1 MTAAS
6 LKRIVEEAL
15 AEVGANVNFLL
26 VPKGKA
32 RSTTWLGIEHGFGIR
47 HYPSGRNV
55 YIVQTRMAGRLRTV
69 TIGPA
74 SVLTRHQ
81 AQMVARRVIAY
92 AQVGRDPATDRKRI
106 RSAPRFDDFLKEYW
120 TRWSPQWKP
129 STLATHDGYRRLYL
143 DNAFKGVFI
152 DELNEADVA
161 KWFSDLNNRA
171 GPGAA
176 NRTLEI
182 LKNLLNK
189 ADEWGYRLE
198 NTNPCRS
205 VRPNKRRQC
214 ERFMSAD
221 ELARLGNVLAQLR
234 IDDNPTIRAS
244 GAAITLLLLTGCRC
258 REILTLQWQDVK
270 GSRLLL
276 RDSKTGPRT
285 VWLGSVAREVIESLP
300 RRAKIP
306 WLFWNTHYRRP
317 IRSLQYMWEAVRER
331 ADLGKLRIHDLRHTF
346 ASHAAMNKE
355 TLPMIGRLLG
365 HANHQSTA
373 RYAHLDDEHLLD
385 AAQQVGDAVECL
397 LGSIYGNS
405 LSPGDQVVKFLS
417 TRNG

>member
-15 AEVGANVNFLL
+15 AEEGANVNFLL

-106 RSAPRFDDFLKEYW
+106 RSAPRFDDFLEEYW
-120 TRWSPQWKP
+120 SRWSPQWKA
-129 STLATHDGYRRLYL
+129 STLVTHDGYRRQYL
-143 DNAFKGVFI
+143 DGAFKGVFI
-152 DELNEADVA
+152 DELNEEHVT
-161 KWFSDLNNRA
+161 KWFADLNNRT

-182 LKNLLNK
+182 LKNMLNK
-189 ADEWGYRLE
+189 AEVWGYRLE

-214 ERFMSAD
+214 ERFLSAE
-221 ELARLGNVLAQLR
+221 ELARFGQVLADLR
-234 IDDNPTIRAS
+234 ASDNLTIRS
-244 GAAITLLLLTGCRC
+244 GCGVITLLLLTGCRY
-258 REILTLQWQDVK
+258 REILTLQWQDVR
-270 GSRLLL
+270 GNRLLL
-276 RDSKTGPRT
+276 RDSKTGLRT
-285 VWLGSVAREVIESLP
+285 VWLGSAAREVIDSLP
-300 RRAKIP
+300 RHPKIP
-306 WLFWNTHYRRP
+306 WLFWNYQYRRP
-317 IRSLQYMWEAVRER
+317 IGCIQHLWRTILQR

-346 ASHAAMNKE
+346 ASHAAMSKE

-385 AAQQVGDAVECL
+385 AAQQIGDAVEL
-397 LGSIYGNS
+397 LDGCSIEIS
-405 LSPGDQVVKFLS
+405 HRK
-417 TRNG
+417 

>member
-15 AEVGANVNFLL
+15 TEVGANVNFLL

-92 AQVGRDPATDRKRI
+92 AQVGRDPATDRRRI

-143 DNAFKGVFI
+143 DNSFKGIFI
-152 DELNEADVA
+152 DELNEADVT

-182 LKNLLNK
+182 LKNMLNK
-189 ADEWGYRLE
+189 AEAWGYRLE

-205 VRPNKRRQC
+205 VRLNKRRQC
-214 ERFMSAD
+214 ERFLTAD
-221 ELARLGNVLAQLR
+221 ELARFGAELAKLR
-234 IDDNPTIRAS
+234 NDDNPTVRS
-244 GAAITLLLLTGCRC
+244 GCAVIALLLLTGCRY

-270 GSRLLL
+270 GNRLLL

-285 VWLGSVAREVIESLP
+285 VWLGSAARGVIDSLP
-300 RRAKIP
+300 RHANTP
-306 WLFWNTHYRRP
+306 WLFWNCQYRRP
-317 IRSLQYMWEAVRER
+317 MGSIQHLWETILER
-331 ADLGKLRIHDLRHTF
+331 AGLGKLRIHDLRHTF

-365 HANHQSTA
+365 HAKHKSTA

-385 AAQQVGDAVECL
+385 AAQRTGDAVERL
-397 LGSIYGNS
+397 IGDS
-405 LSPGDQVVKFLS
+405 LKHRIEDDIS
-417 TRNG
+417 

>member
-6 LKRIVEEAL
+6 LRRIVEEAL

-32 RSTTWLGIEHGFGIR
+32 RSTTSLGIEHGFGIR

-81 AQMVARRVIAY
+81 AQMIARRVIAY

-106 RSAPRFDDFLKEYW
+106 RSAPRFDDFLHEYW
-120 TRWSPQWKP
+120 FRWSPQWKA
-129 STLATHDGYRRLYL
+129 STLATHDGYRRQYL
-143 DNAFKGVFI
+143 DGAFKGIFI
-152 DELNEADVA
+152 DELNEEHVT
-161 KWFSDLNNRA
+161 KWFADLNNRTS
-171 GPGAA
+171 PGAA

-182 LKNLLNK
+182 LKNMLNK
-189 ADEWGYRLE
+189 AEVWGYRLE

-214 ERFMSAD
+214 ERFLSAD
-221 ELARLGNVLAQLR
+221 ELARFGEALAELR
-234 IDDNPTIRAS
+234 SSDNLTIRS
-244 GAAITLLLLTGCRC
+244 GCAIITLLLLTGCRY
-258 REILTLQWQDVK
+258 REILTLQWKDVK
-270 GSRLLL
+270 GNRLLL

-285 VWLGSVAREVIESLP
+285 VWLGSAARAIIDSLP
-300 RRAKIP
+300 RDPKIP
-306 WLFWNTHYRRP
+306 CLFWNYQYRRP
-317 IRSLQYMWEAVRER
+317 ISCVRHLWETILER

-346 ASHAAMNKE
+346 ASHAAMGKE

-385 AAQQVGDAVECL
+385 AAQKVGDAVQKHL
-397 LGSIYGNS
+397 A
-405 LSPGDQVVKFLS
+405 
-417 TRNG
+417 

>member
-106 RSAPRFDDFLKEYW
+106 RSAPRFDDFLEEYW
-120 TRWSPQWKP
+120 SRWSPQWKA
-129 STLATHDGYRRLYL
+129 STLATHDGYRRQYL

-152 DELNEADVA
+152 DELNEEHVT
-161 KWFSDLNNRA
+161 KWFADLNNRT

-182 LKNLLNK
+182 LKNMLNK
-189 ADEWGYRLE
+189 AEVWGYRLE

-214 ERFMSAD
+214 ERFLTAQ
-221 ELARLGNVLAQLR
+221 ELARFGDVLADLR
-234 IDDNPTIRAS
+234 ASDNLTIRS
-244 GAAITLLLLTGCRC
+244 GCAVITLLLLTGCRY

-270 GSRLLL
+270 GCRLLL

-285 VWLGSVAREVIESLP
+285 VWLGSAAREVIDSLP
-300 RRAKIP
+300 RHAKIP
-306 WLFWNTHYRRP
+306 WLFWNYQYRRP
-317 IRSLQYMWEAVRER
+317 MRSIQHLWESILGQAG
-331 ADLGKLRIHDLRHTF
+331 LGKLRIHDLRHTF
-346 ASHAAMNKE
+346 ASHAAMSKE

-385 AAQQVGDAVECL
+385 AAQQVGDAVERL
-397 LGSIYGNS
+397 IGRSIEISHN
-405 LSPGDQVVKFLS
+405 K
-417 TRNG
+417 

>member
-106 RSAPRFDDFLKEYW
+106 RSAPRFDDFLEEYW
-120 TRWSPQWKP
+120 SRWSPQWKA
-129 STLATHDGYRRLYL
+129 STLATHDGYRRQYL
-143 DNAFKGVFI
+143 DGAFKGIFI
-152 DELNEADVA
+152 DEMNEEHVT
-161 KWFSDLNNRA
+161 KWFADLNNRT

-182 LKNLLNK
+182 LKNMLNK
-189 ADEWGYRLE
+189 AEVWGYRLE

-214 ERFMSAD
+214 ERFLSVE
-221 ELARLGNVLAQLR
+221 ELARLGEVLVEWRAS
-234 IDDNPTIRAS
+234 DNLTIRS
-244 GAAITLLLLTGCRC
+244 GSAVIALLLLTGCRY

-270 GSRLLL
+270 GNRLLL

-285 VWLGSVAREVIESLP
+285 VWLGSAAREVIDSLP
-300 RRAKIP
+300 RHPKIP
-306 WLFWNTHYRRP
+306 WLFWNYQYRRP
-317 IRSLQYMWEAVRER
+317 MKSIQHLWRTILQR

-346 ASHAAMNKE
+346 ASHAAMSKE

-385 AAQQVGDAVECL
+385 AAQQVGDAVQNL
-397 LGSIYGNS
+397 LA
-405 LSPGDQVVKFLS
+405 
-417 TRNG
+417 

>member
-26 VPKGKA
+26 VPKGRA
-32 RSTTWLGIEHGFGIR
+32 RTTTWLGVEHGFGIR
-47 HYPSGRNV
+47 HYASGRNV

-92 AQVGRDPATDRKRI
+92 AQVGRDPAATRKRV
-106 RSAPRFDDFLKEYW
+106 RSALRFDDFLEEYW
-120 TRWSPQWKP
+120 TRWSPHWKA
-129 STLATHDGYRRLYL
+129 STLETHDGYRRLYL
-143 DNAFKGVFI
+143 DNVFKGVFI
-152 DELNEADVA
+152 DEINEEHVTR
-161 KWFSDLNNRA
+161 WFADLNNRTS
-171 GPGAA
+171 PGAA

-182 LKNLLNK
+182 LKHLLNK
-189 ADEWGYRLE
+189 AEVWGYRLD

-205 VRPNKRRQC
+205 VRANRRRQC
-214 ERFMSAD
+214 ERFLSVE
-221 ELARLGNVLAQLR
+221 ELPRLGNALAEMR
-234 IDDNPTIRAS
+234 ADDDPTIRNA
-244 GAAITLLLLTGCRC
+244 AAIIALLLLTGCRY
-258 REILTLQWQDVK
+258 REIASLQWQDVK
-270 GSRLLL
+270 GNRLHL

-285 VWLGSVAREVIESLP
+285 VWLGSAAREVIDGLP
-300 RRAKIP
+300 RHPKIA
-306 WLFWNTHYRRP
+306 WLFWNYRYRRP
-317 IRSLQYMWEAVRER
+317 MGSIHHIWVPLVER
-331 ADLGKLRIHDLRHTF
+331 TGLGKLRIHDLRHTF

-385 AAQQVGDAVECL
+385 AAQQIGDAVERL
-397 LGSIYGNS
+397 MGANRYSA
-405 LSPGDQVVKFLS
+405 QV
-417 TRNG
+417 

>member
-106 RSAPRFDDFLKEYW
+106 RSAPRFDDFLEEYW
-120 TRWSPQWKP
+120 SRWSPQWKA
-129 STLATHDGYRRLYL
+129 STLATHDGYRRQYL
-143 DNAFKGVFI
+143 DGAFRGVFI
-152 DELNEADVA
+152 DELNEEHVT
-161 KWFSDLNNRA
+161 KWFADLNNRT

-182 LKNLLNK
+182 LKNMLNK
-189 ADEWGYRLE
+189 AEVWGYRLE

-214 ERFMSAD
+214 ERFLSSA
-221 ELARLGNVLAQLR
+221 ELARFGQVLAELR
-234 IDDNPTIRAS
+234 ASDNLTIRS
-244 GAAITLLLLTGCRC
+244 GCAVITLLLLNGCRY

-270 GSRLLL
+270 GNRLLL

-285 VWLGSVAREVIESLP
+285 VWLGSAARQVIDSLP
-300 RRAKIP
+300 RHAKIP
-306 WLFWNTHYRRP
+306 WLFWNYQYRRP
-317 IRSLQYMWEAVRER
+317 MKSIQHLWETILNR
-331 ADLGKLRIHDLRHTF
+331 AGLGKLRIHDLRHTF
-346 ASHAAMNKE
+346 ASHAAMSKE

-385 AAQQVGDAVECL
+385 ASQQIGDAVQSL
-397 LGSIYGNS
+397 LAS
-405 LSPGDQVVKFLS
+405 
-417 TRNG
+417 